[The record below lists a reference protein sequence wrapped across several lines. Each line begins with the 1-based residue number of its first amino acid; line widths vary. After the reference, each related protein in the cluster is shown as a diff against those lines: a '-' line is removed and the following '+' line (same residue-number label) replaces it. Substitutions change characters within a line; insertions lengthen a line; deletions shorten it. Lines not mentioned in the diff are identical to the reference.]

1 MLFAIQFAVVLL
13 CILIG
18 AQVGGI
24 GLGVFG
30 GIGLAVMAFGF
41 HLQPT
46 SPPID
51 VMLMIMAVVSAA
63 AAMQAAGGLDYLVR
77 VARGCCTA
85 IRATSRSLH
94 RAVTYAFTVVAGTGH
109 VGLLGAGRSL
119 PRSVGRN
126 GIRPER
132 PCRWR

>member
-1 MLFAIQFAVVLL
+1 MSTMFFIQFAIVLL

-24 GLGVFG
+24 GLGVLG
-30 GIGLAVMAFGF
+30 GIGLAVLSFGF

-63 AAMQAAGGLDYLVR
+63 AANVPLRPSEISFKPSASI
-77 VARGCCTA
+77 CN
-85 IRATSRSLH
+85 TSLAHSMYCSASFVCMVSALFKYGVSRRMRSL
-94 RAVTYAFTVVAGTGH
+94 FI
-109 VGLLGAGRSL
+109 S
-119 PRSVGRN
+119 S
-126 GIRPER
+126 I
-132 PCRWR
+132 

>member
-41 HLQPT
+41 HIQPT

-51 VMLMIMAVVSAA
+51 VMMMIMAVVSAA

-77 VARGCCTA
+77 VATRV
-85 IRATSRSLH
+85 LH
-94 RAVTYAFTVVAGTGH
+94 RNPRYITFIAPAVTYAFTE
-109 VGLLGAGRSL
+109 LR
-119 PRSVGRN
+119 R
-126 GIRPER
+126 
-132 PCRWR
+132 

>member
-41 HLQPT
+41 PAATMRISALRVWKAISLVPVWQIVTVALAPFCFCKRMLAIGFPT
-46 SPPID
+46 MFDLPTTTT
-51 VMLMIMAVVSAA
+51 SAPA
-63 AAMQAAGGLDYLVR
+63 IFTPDRISSCCMPAGVQ
-77 VARGCCTA
+77 
-85 IRATSRSLH
+85 
-94 RAVTYAFTVVAGTGH
+94 
-109 VGLLGAGRSL
+109 GR
-119 PRSVGRN
+119 
-126 GIRPER
+126 
-132 PCRWR
+132 